1 MLAHSPETCLKWD
14 YSPDF
19 EKVSYPE
26 VRKREYWLETQNET
40 KVKILKL
47 HFIAN
52 NQNNKM

>member
-14 YSPDF
+14 CSPDF